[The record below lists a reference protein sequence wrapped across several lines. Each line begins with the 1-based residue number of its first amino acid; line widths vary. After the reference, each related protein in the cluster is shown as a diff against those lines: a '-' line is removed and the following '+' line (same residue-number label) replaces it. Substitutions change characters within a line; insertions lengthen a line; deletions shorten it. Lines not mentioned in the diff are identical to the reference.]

1 MPILSLLN
9 PLDQRLGEWHKVA
22 EQVRSE
28 QQDYDRVP
36 IQERG
41 GLPRV
46 VWVEGVKFWLGA
58 AGEFRKSWD
67 TFMRRSLPAVTQP
80 DAPEATQKPAS
91 TLPQQFWQSARAIPS
106 AIRQSQAPIPVLWK
120 NFTQWLGSLP
130 PLMPGGL
137 FVRFPTIA
145 GSLSNA
151 SSATDPIGYAYLITR
166 LRIDEMGRTQGESRD
181 RIHRA
186 ISDLEKNKAITQ
198 SLSFYFRK
206 YPYARFATTM
216 SSLVVALADMNV
228 LERELYVKQL
238 HVWDRMYPDVSPVV
252 FRDLVEH
259 LHAAPAELRQQ
270 YIDRYIAEWT
280 EHGLA
285 FQDVPGLIDALNT
298 LTAPEALAVLPYIT
312 QWRQADGRMVG
323 VSRIRGIIGAL
334 HGNTSTL
341 SRISP
346 HIAPWILATMPDR
359 DMKAIIGRLN
369 EYPDELGVLLPIV
382 DTWMSQTSWI
392 TYDLFKDWLTQT
404 RWEIKSA
411 QRDRDNTDTRARIA
425 ATLPPHVIAPE
436 DFEHPIFDYFLK
448 TFVQPEAAMI
458 GMFYRKF
465 LSQLHSRKS
474 YEGKCMAVEGHE
486 PEVSDIDGYW

>member
-1 MPILSLLN
+1 MRKEKDYPISTIIRGSDVSKDVRCSLGRVNDTGKDVKVVGSANTPQQSGGSSEACNRRHLAPGNSLMKSVLSAVNRFQADGLPILSFVKSF
-9 PLDQRLGEWHKVA
+9 LDKRLGEWQKRA
-22 EQVRSE
+22 DEVRRE
-28 QQDYDRVP
+28 QQAYDRVP

-259 LHAAPAELRQQ
+259 LHAAPAELLPQ
-270 YIDRYIAEWT
+270 YIYRYIAE
-280 EHGLA
+280 
-285 FQDVPGLIDALNT
+285 
-298 LTAPEALAVLPYIT
+298 
-312 QWRQADGRMVG
+312 
-323 VSRIRGIIGAL
+323 
-334 HGNTSTL
+334 
-341 SRISP
+341 
-346 HIAPWILATMPDR
+346 
-359 DMKAIIGRLN
+359 
-369 EYPDELGVLLPIV
+369 
-382 DTWMSQTSWI
+382 
-392 TYDLFKDWLTQT
+392 
-404 RWEIKSA
+404 
-411 QRDRDNTDTRARIA
+411 
-425 ATLPPHVIAPE
+425 
-436 DFEHPIFDYFLK
+436 
-448 TFVQPEAAMI
+448 
-458 GMFYRKF
+458 
-465 LSQLHSRKS
+465 
-474 YEGKCMAVEGHE
+474 
-486 PEVSDIDGYW
+486 